1 MIELKRVLVA
11 IDFSEFSEHALR
23 YGAELAAKFDGELF
37 LLHVIPVPLVAVDD
51 GAGSFMTRTFDEYEE
66 DLRASADNKLKA
78 LDVSPLSKDKVFTD
92 TRVGAA
98 FVEIV
103 QFAKAKNI
111 DLIVM
116 GTHGR
121 TGLKHMILGSVA
133 ERVVRKAA
141 CPVLTIQHPEHGFV
155 MPESA

>member
-1 MIELKRVLVA
+1 MIELNRVLVA
-11 IDFSEFSEHALR
+11 IDFSEFSDSALR
-23 YGAELAAKFDGELF
+23 YGCELAQKFGGELF
-37 LLHVIPVPLVAVDD
+37 LLHVIPTPLVAVDE
-51 GAGSFMTRTFDEYEE
+51 GSGRFLTRTFDEYEE
-66 DLRASADNKLKA
+66 DLRAAAENKLKE
-78 LDVSPLSKDKVFTD
+78 LDVSPFEKHQVTAE

-121 TGLKHMILGSVA
+121 TGLTHMFLGSVA
-133 ERVVRKAA
+133 EKVVRKAP
-141 CPVLTIQHPEHGFV
+141 CPVLTLHPDDLELV
-155 MPESA
+155 LPESA